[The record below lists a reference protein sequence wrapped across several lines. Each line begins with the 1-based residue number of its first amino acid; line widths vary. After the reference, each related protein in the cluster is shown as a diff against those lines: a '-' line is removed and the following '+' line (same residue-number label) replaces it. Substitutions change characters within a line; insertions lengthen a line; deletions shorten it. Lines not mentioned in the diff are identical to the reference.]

1 MKPQWFHILLS
12 LADRDLH
19 GLAIRDEV
27 LDRTRGEMHL
37 WPAML
42 YGSLKKLGDAGF
54 IEETM
59 GPSDLDPGGGR
70 PRVFGITEAGREAL
84 AREIGNLARFVEAAR
99 SKGLSGA

>member
-42 YGSLKKLGDAGF
+42 YGSLKKLGDMGF
-54 IEETM
+54 IVETE
-59 GPSDLDPGGGR
+59 GPSDHDPGGGR
-70 PRVFGITEAGREAL
+70 PRVFRLTDAGREAL
-84 AREIGNLARFVEAAR
+84 SREVGNLARFLEAAR
-99 SKGLSGA
+99 SKGMSGA